1 MASTPSFASV
11 IKTGIATLGTSNTNR
26 NGSGTLETVYTAG
39 TNGSRIDF
47 IKITATGATT
57 AGMIR
62 LFISS
67 GTSNYL
73 YHEIPVFAI
82 TPSGSAEVFQTYLTT
97 EVNSNI
103 LPIFLKNGESLKAS
117 THNSETFNVIA
128 FGGDF

>member
-1 MASTPSFASV
+1 MATTPSFAST
-11 IKTGIATLGTSNTNR
+11 IKVGTGVLATSNTNR
-26 NGSGTLETVYTAG
+26 DGSGTLTTVYTAG

-47 IKITATGATT
+47 LKITATGTTT

-67 GTSNYL
+67 GTNNYL
-73 YHEIPVFAI
+73 YHEIPVLAI
-82 TPSGSAEVFQTYLTT
+82 TPSTSTEVFQTYLTS
-97 EVNSNI
+97 ENNI
-103 LPIFLKNGESLKAS
+103 DVMPIFLENGQSLKAS